1 MIDLVK
7 MLLGP
12 ILKFAFGSIV
22 RTKITIGI
30 IGALGLTLAG
40 MWVVN
45 EYNSVKIENA
55 ELRASNQAFQASN
68 KTLSDHIVKIES
80 ELSKQDTEY
89 KQAIIN
95 RQSLEKQIAKV
106 NEDRKNDLEVFD
118 KECGRFERL
127 MQKKASLVVR
137 AANRGTKRVFSE
149 IEAAAT
155 PSDNH

>member
-1 MIDLVK
+1 MIDLIK

-40 MWVVN
+40 MWIVN

-55 ELRASNQAFQASN
+55 ELRASNEAFQASN

-80 ELSKQDTEY
+80 ELSKQDAEY

-137 AANRGTKRVFSE
+137 AANRGTKRVFGE